1 VMIGGVNYFTGQVF
15 DMKAITAAAHKV
27 GANCG
32 FDLAHG
38 AGNIELKLHEWD
50 VDFACWCS
58 YKYLNSGPGGVSGI
72 FVNERHCNNTELPR
86 LAGWWGHE
94 KETRFLM
101 EPGFKPMKS
110 AEAWQMSNAP
120 VLTMAAHKA
129 AIDIFDEV
137 GMDKLLKKQKLISG
151 YLEFIVDEV
160 NSTLTEEGKSLEII
174 TPRNWEERG
183 CQVSVIAHGYGKA
196 LFDTLTEEGV
206 ISDWREPNAIRMAP
220 IPLYTSYEDIYRFGE
235 ILKAAL

>member
-1 VMIGGVNYFTGQVF
+1 M
-15 DMKAITAAAHKV
+15 AISASKEAGAFV
-27 GANCG
+27 GW
-32 FDLAHG
+32 DLAHA
-38 AGNIELKLHEWD
+38 AGNIELNLNDWN
-50 VDFACWCS
+50 VDFASWCS
-58 YKYLNSGPGGVSGI
+58 YKYINSGPGNAAGI
-72 FVNERHCNNTELPR
+72 YVNEKHCNNTDLPR
-86 LAGWWGHE
+86 FAGWWGHD
-94 KETRFLM
+94 KSTRFLM
-101 EPGFKPMKS
+101 EKGFHPMKT

-137 GMDKLLKKQKLISG
+137 GMEKLLKKQKLISG
-151 YLEFIVDEV
+151 YLEFIVDDV

-174 TPRNWEERG
+174 TPRNWDERG

-235 ILKAAL
+235 ILKKAIHN